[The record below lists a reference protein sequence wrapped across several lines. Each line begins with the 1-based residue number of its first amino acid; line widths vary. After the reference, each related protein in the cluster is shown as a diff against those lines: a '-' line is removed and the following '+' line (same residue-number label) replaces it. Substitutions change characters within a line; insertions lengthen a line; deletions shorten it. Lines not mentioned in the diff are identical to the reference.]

1 MAKRAIFDK
10 KNVLVVGGAG
20 FIGSHL
26 CTELVKTSKVICVD
40 NFSTGQEANV
50 DDLLANP
57 NFRFIRH
64 DMSQPLD
71 LLQQASLEPFR
82 VQFQGIQEIYNFA
95 CPTSEKDPE
104 KFALQTLLANSYV
117 VKNILDIAVTSGA
130 KVVHISTSA
139 VYGDPLEN
147 QKVFPESYWGF
158 VNPIGLRAPYNEG
171 KRFAEA
177 MVATYRK
184 KYGLDFKIARLF
196 HVYGPH
202 MSFASGFTIP
212 DMIKAAAGG
221 EDVVIHGTGNEQ
233 RYYCYVS
240 DVVDALLKLMQ
251 SNLSGPVNIGSTEGT
266 TTRVVA
272 GLITKALNST
282 SKVLFADPLPDY
294 IEHAIPDIT
303 LAREH
308 LSWFPVVRLPQGIQR
323 TVKEMVASQV
333 LRYTDFTQK

>member
-20 FIGSHL
+20 FIGSHV

-40 NFSTGQEANV
+40 NFSTGQEANI
-50 DDLLANP
+50 DALLANP

-64 DMSQPLD
+64 DMAQPLD
-71 LLQQASLEPFR
+71 LLQQTALDPFR

-117 VKNILDIAVTSGA
+117 VKNVLDIAVTSGA
-130 KVVHISTSA
+130 KLVHISTSA

-147 QKVFPESYWGF
+147 QKVFPENYWGF
-158 VNPIGLRAPYNEG
+158 VNPIGLRAPYSEG
-171 KRFAEA
+171 KRFAET
-177 MVATYRK
+177 MVAAYRK
-184 KYGLDFKIARLF
+184 KYSLDFKIARLF
-196 HVYGPH
+196 HVYGPR
-202 MSFASGFTIP
+202 MSFLSGFTIP
-212 DMIKAAAGG
+212 DMVKAAADGV
-221 EDVVIHGTGNEQ
+221 DVTIHGTGNEQ

-240 DVVDALLKLMQ
+240 DAVDAILKLMQ
-251 SNLSGPVNIGSTEGT
+251 SNISGPVNIGNTEAT
-266 TTRVVA
+266 TTRA
-272 GLITKALNST
+272 IADLIIHTLNSS

-294 IEHAIPDIT
+294 TEHAIPDIT
-303 LAREH
+303 VARER